1 MNKKI
6 FLMAAILMMLIS
18 VIVVVTTKDKN
29 QAHISDINNYSRNYI
44 NNRQDRVNKEKE
56 ERDKLVE
63 KLKGVVCWGS
73 SNTAGEGSVSYIDFL
88 YDDLKKIGYDLP
100 VENKGVKYE
109 SSIDILGRQGSIP
122 LVISENLEIEN
133 SNAVINAIKIKSSS
147 GAATNILC
155 GYKNPGV
162 NPCVINGVKG
172 TIFGETSETD
182 VTKTNSFYFQRENS
196 GDKLTIPAG
205 AVIQTEGSDE
215 KYKDYINIMW
225 LERKGWSTPEE
236 LIEQE
241 KKFINSINGKYIIIG
256 LADGDNET
264 NKEIDRLMEKSF
276 GDNYINPRKLL
287 VEYGKKNI
295 DKNTTEYDKEKI
307 SKGIIPSYLADNNGL
322 LNVTGYKVLS
332 NNICEKINSLGYLK

>member
-1 MNKKI
+1 
-6 FLMAAILMMLIS
+6 
-18 VIVVVTTKDKN
+18 
-29 QAHISDINNYSRNYI
+29 
-44 NNRQDRVNKEKE
+44 
-56 ERDKLVE
+56 
-63 KLKGVVCWGS
+63 
-73 SNTAGEGSVSYIDFL
+73 
-88 YDDLKKIGYDLP
+88 
-100 VENKGVKYE
+100 
-109 SSIDILGRQGSIP
+109 
-122 LVISENLEIEN
+122 
-133 SNAVINAIKIKSSS
+133 
-147 GAATNILC
+147 
-155 GYKNPGV
+155 
-162 NPCVINGVKG
+162 
-172 TIFGETSETD
+172 
-182 VTKTNSFYFQRENS
+182 
-196 GDKLTIPAG
+196 
-205 AVIQTEGSDE
+205 
-215 KYKDYINIMW
+215 MW
-225 LERKGWSTPEE
+225 LERKGWSTPED